1 MAKDLSVKIENIHLG
16 LERIRILMD
25 YLGNPQEK
33 LSFVHVA
40 GTNGKGSVSAFIA
53 SILGASIEVQIAVF
67 AITTTIM
74 IIFMKPL
81 VKKFFKN
88 KDDTKMNNNAMIGK
102 KGIVIKEINPLEE
115 TGQVKVA
122 GELWSAITLDNTK
135 IQTNEI
141 VKVTKVEGVKLVVT
155 KDNENM

>member
-1 MAKDLSVKIENIHLG
+1 MFGLPLWAIWLILCGIFLLIEIFNI
-16 LERIRILMD
+16 
-25 YLGNPQEK
+25 
-33 LSFVHVA
+33 SFLLIWP
-40 GTNGKGSVSAFIA
+40 GIGSFFAFIA
-53 SILGASIEVQIAVF
+53 SILGAQVEVQIAVF
-67 AITTTIM
+67 AISTTLM

-88 KDDTKMNNNAMIGK
+88 KDDTKMNNHAIIDK

-122 GELWSAITLDNTK
+122 GELWSAITLDNEK
-135 IQTNEI
+135 IAINEM

-155 KDNENM
+155 KVNENI

>member
-1 MAKDLSVKIENIHLG
+1 MFGLPLWAIWLILCGIFLLIEIFNI
-16 LERIRILMD
+16 
-25 YLGNPQEK
+25 
-33 LSFVHVA
+33 SFLLIWP
-40 GTNGKGSVSAFIA
+40 GIGSFFAFIA

-81 VKKFFKN
+81 VKKLFKN

-135 IQTNEI
+135 IQINEI

-155 KDNENM
+155 KDNENI

>member
-1 MAKDLSVKIENIHLG
+1 MFGLPLWAIWLILCGIFLLIEIFNI
-16 LERIRILMD
+16 
-25 YLGNPQEK
+25 
-33 LSFVHVA
+33 SFLLIWP
-40 GTNGKGSVSAFIA
+40 GIGSFFAFIA
-53 SILGASIEVQIAVF
+53 SILGAPIEIQIAVF
-67 AITTTIM
+67 AISTTLM

-88 KDDTKMNNNAMIGK
+88 KDDTKMNNNTMIGK

-122 GELWSAITLDNTK
+122 GELWSAITLDNNK
-135 IQTNEI
+135 IEINET

-155 KDNENM
+155 RDNGNV